1 MKDQNDNEA
10 PTLELEN
17 LEVAIGNM
25 QCALFDMDEQKT
37 RYLSERLCDLD
48 DAIERFKEQNH

>member
-1 MKDQNDNEA
+1 MTNQNNNKM

-25 QCALFDMDEQKT
+25 QCALFDMDERKI